1 MTALQVGELAPDF
14 DLPAVTG
21 DQRHRFKL
29 SDFRGKK
36 NVVIAFYVL
45 NWTPV

>member
-1 MTALQVGELAPDF
+1 MGALRVGETAPDF

-21 DQRHRFKL
+21 EQRHRVRL

-36 NVVIAFYVL
+36 NVILVFYAL